1 MRLRVGSGDRFQ
13 ASIDDIADLQEEF
26 AQAERQVDQ
35 QLLLDLHQQIVVR
48 QLQRHR
54 NRLVEFAQLFD
65 DLFHLHL
72 LS

>member
-1 MRLRVGSGDRFQ
+1 MTSLTCRRNSRRPNGR
-13 ASIDDIADLQEEF
+13 
-26 AQAERQVDQ
+26 VDQ